1 MQPIQLFDLA
11 SRQANWLSVRQEV
24 VAGNIANANT
34 PKFRAKDVT
43 PFQSLLENQNIGMAR
58 TDPAHFSGSEFS
70 DVSGTGDIGVEEAP
84 LAQEIGVQESGNTVG
99 LEQELTKTGEIQ
111 RQYSLNTA
119 LVSSFHHMMMMTV
132 KP

>member
-1 MQPIQLFDLA
+1 M
-11 SRQANWLSVRQEV
+11 
-24 VAGNIANANT
+24 
-34 PKFRAKDVT
+34 AK
-43 PFQSLLENQNIGMAR
+43 
-58 TDPAHFSGSEFS
+58 TDPAHFSGS
-70 DVSGTGDIGVEEAP
+70 DVSGTGNIGVEEAP

-119 LVSSFHHMMMMTV
+119 LVSSFHRMMMMTV